1 MRYHTLDIDFAITI
15 NLKLALEEGSAKVTI
30 KQLDLRPAMVKL
42 PIQEV
47 VGQIEPIKEKKT
59 YHQIILEVAQEF
71 VSQTGIEVF
80 TAADLL
86 KIAKQKYPYVK
97 REVFY
102 NRMMAAAPVHSS
114 GSLQNRQTKIPVCQE
129 RGFL

>member
-1 MRYHTLDIDFAITI
+1 MDIDFAITI
-15 NLKLALEEGSAKVTI
+15 NLKLALEEDSAKVTI

-42 PIQEV
+42 PIQGL
-47 VGQIEPIKEKKT
+47 VGQIEPIKERKT
-59 YHQIILEVAQEF
+59 YHQIIVEVAQEF
-71 VSQTGIEVF
+71 VSQTANEVF

-102 NRMMAAAPVHSS
+102 NRMIAAAPEHSS
-114 GSLQNRQTKIPVCQE
+114 YSHLSGRKALLNFLGKGKYSLK
-129 RGFL
+129 